1 MKNFFWNLVVTVA
14 LPIFFMAALL
24 PSRKRDTYVWG
35 SRPLISFS
43 YWARAIRSTGVPS
56 ITIMQD
62 RYAINRPEDFDR
74 YFISFA
80 PGWMPHLVRM
90 GLGTCGALLFVLRRA
105 KVLHLP
111 FDGFALNA
119 SIYWRLEAYLLRLAG
134 VRTVALPYG
143 ADGYVYSRMID
154 ISMRHGLLA
163 SYPALAR
170 REAEIGARV
179 AYWCRHADVVIPGFM
194 IDGVGR
200 WDVLLNTIFAIDTSL
215 WTAKTAYSDAD
226 GTTGPVRVMHTPNH
240 RGFKGTEFLLDAVA
254 QLRAEGLD
262 IELVLLERVPNET
275 VRQTMQEVDILAEQ
289 FIGQGYALSG
299 IEGMASGLPVLA
311 NLEHEAF
318 TTVFRRYGFLDECP
332 IVSSPPER
340 LKANL
345 KTLTEQPALRRELG
359 QAGRAFVE
367 KYHSFDTAR
376 YMFGAVYRH
385 LEGDEEVDLMTL
397 FHPLNSAFN
406 LSTPRVSHPLV
417 RNSLPGTDQS

>member
-1 MKNFFWNLVVTVA
+1 MKSFFWNVVVTAA
-14 LPIFFMAALL
+14 LPLFFIASIL

-43 YWARAIRSTGVPS
+43 YWAQALRATGVPS

-80 PGWMPHLVRM
+80 PAWLPHLARM
-90 GLGTCGALLFVLRRA
+90 GIGTCAALIFVLRRA
-105 KVLHLP
+105 KVLHHP

-119 SIYWRLEAYLLRLAG
+119 SVYWRLEAHLLRIAG

-170 REAEIGARV
+170 QEASIGARV

-194 IDGVGR
+194 IDGIGR
-200 WDVLLNTIFAIDTSL
+200 WDVLLNTIFAIDTERWS
-215 WTAKTAYSDAD
+215 AKSVYNDHD
-226 GTTGPVRVMHTPNH
+226 GINGVVRVMHTPNH
-240 RGFKGTEFLLDAVA
+240 RGFKGTEFLLEAVSEL
-254 QLRAEGLD
+254 QSEGLKV
-262 IELVLLERVPNET
+262 ELVLLERVPNET
-275 VRQTMQEVDILAEQ
+275 VRATMQEVDILAEQ

-299 IEGMASGLPVLA
+299 IEGMASGLPVMA
-311 NLEHEAF
+311 NLDHEAF

-332 IVSSPPER
+332 ILSSPPER
-340 LKANL
+340 LKMNL
-345 KTLTEQPALRRELG
+345 RALVSRPDLRRELG
-359 QAGRAFVE
+359 QAGRLYVE

-376 YMFGAVYRH
+376 YMFTSVYKH
-385 LEGDEEVDLMTL
+385 LEGCPDVDLMNL
-397 FHPLNSAFN
+397 FHPLKSAFN
-406 LSTPRVSHPLV
+406 KATPRVSHPLV
-417 RNSLPGTDQS
+417 RNRLPDLETF